1 MELKTLSKTKDS
13 MSFLIKGINQAY
25 ANTLRRLM
33 MSEVPTMAI
42 EEVEFKKNNSILYD
56 EIIAHRMGLL
66 PLKTDLKTMDEKSE
80 IQFTLKAKGPGYVY
94 ASELKSKDVK
104 CKPVFPKTPIGK
116 LLDKQEI
123 QLMATAKLGK
133 GKNHM
138 KWSPGTVHFVQEP
151 TLTINNKSPKLV
163 IFKEKYPSKAFDKKG
178 QLDKKSILDNNLV
191 DACQGVCDEV
201 LKVDYSDS
209 DFIFYI
215 ESWGQLDCKT
225 IVIEAIKVFNDQ
237 LTEFAKLMK
246 TK

>member
-1 MELKTLSKTKDS
+1 MEIKTLSKTKDKI
-13 MSFLIKGINQAY
+13 SFLVKGINQAY

-33 MSEVPTMAI
+33 ISEVPTMAI

-56 EIIAHRMGLL
+56 EIVAHRLGLT

-94 ASELKSKDVK
+94 ASDMKSKDAK
-104 CKPVFPKTPIGK
+104 CKPIFPKTPIAK

-133 GKNHM
+133 GKDHV

-151 TLTINNKSPKLV
+151 TLTINNKSPKFAT
-163 IFKEKYPSKAFDKKG
+163 FKDKYPPQAFNKKG
-178 QLDKKSILDNNLV
+178 QLDKKAIVDKNLV
-191 DACQGVCDEV
+191 DACEGVCDEV

-209 DFIFYI
+209 NFIFHV
-215 ESWGQLDCKT
+215 ETWGQLDCKT
-225 IVIEAIKVFNDQ
+225 IVVAAIKVFNDQ

-246 TK
+246 AK